1 MTVAPGAAGSRILP
15 HRCACARYGP
25 LQSCAVC
32 CSLCVRRWLAQFE
45 EAKLARLPTALAMRV
60 GEDPKFTEMK
70 KVLLIQVS
78 STVAARFL

>member
-1 MTVAPGAAGSRILP
+1 MQV
-15 HRCACARYGP
+15 
-25 LQSCAVC
+25 
-32 CSLCVRRWLAQFE
+32 E

-60 GEDPKFTEMK
+60 GEDPKFAEMK

>member
-1 MTVAPGAAGSRILP
+1 M
-15 HRCACARYGP
+15 HC
-25 LQSCAVC
+25 
-32 CSLCVRRWLAQFE
+32 WHAQVE

-78 STVAARFL
+78 RMVAARFLYISR

>member
-1 MTVAPGAAGSRILP
+1 MQCAARY
-15 HRCACARYGP
+15 ACAVGM
-25 LQSCAVC
+25 QV
-32 CSLCVRRWLAQFE
+32 E

-60 GEDPKFTEMK
+60 GEDPKFAEMK